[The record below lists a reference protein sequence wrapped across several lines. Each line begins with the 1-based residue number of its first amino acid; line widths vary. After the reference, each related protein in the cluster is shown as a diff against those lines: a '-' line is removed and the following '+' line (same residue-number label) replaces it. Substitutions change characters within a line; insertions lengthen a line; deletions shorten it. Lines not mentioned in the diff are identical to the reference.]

1 MNETLIARE
10 KFKRL
15 EKINEF
21 FTYFIIVTGI
31 IVIQLPLPIDVN
43 KSFIYLLSFFM
54 IVFVVGW
61 HRLVPEKYAGLRKNF
76 IEALVDLVGIHVL
89 IILTGGVGSYF
100 FFLYLLPVLSA
111 TVYMHFRVSIFISV
125 AATVLVLMNAL
136 EFVGTNELFGSLSI
150 AGLQVYAI
158 WLISAYG
165 RFLSNEISLAKKK
178 EEEIKLEEIREV
190 DRLKDEFIFIVSHEL
205 RSPITAIRGYLELL
219 VSDSVGKISG
229 KIKEIL
235 VKAFVTSNELSN
247 LVSLMLEVARLETG
261 KIHFYFQEVLV
272 GSVLDK
278 VVFDLRKELEEK
290 NLDLKV
296 DIADNLKV
304 KIDAE
309 RLEEI
314 FTIVLGNSV
323 IYTPEFGKI
332 DVSAEKGLGY
342 TKVKVTDN
350 GLGMDE
356 EKRKHLF
363 EKFYTERVGTSEKT
377 IKGINIGL
385 YVVKQ
390 LLSKMGGDVSVDSK
404 LGEGTTFTI
413 KLPVAE
419 AGVS

>member
-1 MNETLIARE
+1 MKETLIARE

-21 FTYFIIVTGI
+21 FTYFIIATGLI
-31 IVIQLPLPIDVN
+31 IIQLPLPLDVN
-43 KSFIYLLSFFM
+43 KTLVYVLSFFVV
-54 IVFVVGW
+54 VFVVSW

-76 IEALVDLVGIHVL
+76 IEALVDLVCIYVL
-89 IILTGGVGSYF
+89 INLTGGVGSYF
-100 FFLYLLPVLSA
+100 FFLYLLPILSA
-111 TVYMHFRVSIFISV
+111 TVYMHFRASIFLSAV
-125 AATVLVLMNAL
+125 ATIMVFMHVL
-136 EFVGTNELFGSLSI
+136 EFVGTSELLGSLSI
-150 AGLQVYAI
+150 ASLQVYAI

-190 DRLKDEFIFIVSHEL
+190 DRLKDEFIFIISHEL
-205 RSPITAIRGYLELL
+205 RSPITAIRGYLELMI
-219 VSDSVGKISG
+219 SDSVGKISG

-247 LVSLMLEVARLETG
+247 LVSLMLEVARLETD
-261 KIHFYFQEVLV
+261 KIHFYLQEVLV

-296 DIADNLKV
+296 NLAENLKV

-323 IYTPEFGKI
+323 SYTPEFGRI
-332 DVSAEKGLGY
+332 DVSAVKELDYVKI
-342 TKVKVTDN
+342 KVTDT
-350 GLGMDE
+350 GVGMEE

-390 LLSKMGGDVSVDSK
+390 LLVRMGGNVGVDSK

-413 KLPVAE
+413 KLPIAK
-419 AGVS
+419 VSAA